1 MSVFVI
7 RSVLVVGTLA
17 VHGNASSGIVCVGLQ
32 ASLAIFVDWQ
42 GVAHIA
48 PKAQGM
54 SEVLKHMEY
63 EAKHK
68 VKLKLLYLLKNKN
81 IVSLAH

>member
-1 MSVFVI
+1 MAKWRELGFAQ
-7 RSVLVVGTLA
+7 T
-17 VHGNASSGIVCVGLQ
+17 
-32 ASLAIFVDWQ
+32 
-42 GVAHIA
+42 A

-68 VKLKLLYLLKNKN
+68 VKLKLLYLLKNEN
-81 IVSLAH
+81 IVSLTH